1 MALPEKKIPQLHARD
16 LNGRRWILPRDLS
29 SKRTLLLVAFERGQ
43 QASVDSWIRGL
54 ALDVPNNHIDWMEI
68 PLLQRGWQFI
78 SSWIDHG
85 MKRGITEERMRSH
98 VWTVY
103 THRASF
109 LQSAGIASIKGLAI
123 LVVDG
128 DGRILEAVSGDF
140 TQDRAAQVLKAL
152 RDPNEILRTKS

>member
-54 ALDVPNNHIDWMEI
+54 ELDTPNNHINWMEI
-68 PLLQRGWQFI
+68 PLLQKGWEFI

-85 MKRGITEERMRSH
+85 MKRGITEARMRSH

-103 THRASF
+103 TNRASF
-109 LQSAGIASIKGLAI
+109 LQSAGISLTQSIAV
-123 LVVDG
+123 LVVDQ
-128 DGRILEAVSGDF
+128 DGMILEAVSGSF
-140 TQDRAAQVLKAL
+140 TENRGARVLKELQANI
-152 RDPNEILRTKS
+152 PFSNEF

>member
-16 LNGRRWILPRDLS
+16 LNGRCWILPRDLS
-29 SKRTLLLVAFERGQ
+29 SKRTLLLVAFKRGQ

-54 ALDVPNNHIDWMEI
+54 KLNASNNHFDWMEI
-68 PLLQRGWQFI
+68 PLLQRGWEFI

-103 THRASF
+103 TNRASF
-109 LQSAGIASIKGLAI
+109 LQSADISSTQSIAV
-123 LVVDG
+123 LVVDT
-128 DGRILEAVSGDF
+128 DGMILQAVRGDF
-140 TQDRAAQVLKAL
+140 TENKAIRVLKELQANI
-152 RDPNEILRTKS
+152 PFSNKF